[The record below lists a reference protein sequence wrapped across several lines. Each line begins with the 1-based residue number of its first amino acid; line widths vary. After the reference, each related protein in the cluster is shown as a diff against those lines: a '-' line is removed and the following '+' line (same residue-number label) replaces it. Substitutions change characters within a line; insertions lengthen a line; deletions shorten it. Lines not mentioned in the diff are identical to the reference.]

1 MSSPVSRR
9 AIMEERFV
17 AFPLSIHCFDF
28 SKQPMSWAIPLDS
41 VEGSTHSAVLRVV
54 NLFEKEECRWERTEE
69 VSTMNESSKEPSKA
83 TASAAQAV
91 LARRSNEQIPLSLG
105 KASLRMRLE
114 AYYSLISPDTL
125 SNRTEWLSKYDQ
137 IYEKVRPQNGKGRA
151 AGWQPW

>member
-1 MSSPVSRR
+1 
-9 AIMEERFV
+9 
-17 AFPLSIHCFDF
+17 
-28 SKQPMSWAIPLDS
+28 
-41 VEGSTHSAVLRVV
+41 
-54 NLFEKEECRWERTEE
+54 
-69 VSTMNESSKEPSKA
+69 MNESSKEPSSSTPNA

-137 IYEKVRPQNGKGRA
+137 IYEKVSPQNGKGV
-151 AGWQPW
+151 AGGWLPW